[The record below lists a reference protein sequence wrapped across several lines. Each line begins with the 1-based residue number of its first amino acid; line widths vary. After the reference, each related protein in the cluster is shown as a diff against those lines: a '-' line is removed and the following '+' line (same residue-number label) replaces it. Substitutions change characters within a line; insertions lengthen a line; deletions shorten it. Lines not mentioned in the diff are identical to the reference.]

1 MDQENNRNSIRALEK
16 QIEEHEKALIQ
27 LKRTRNSLLNVSILL
42 PPEILGKIFH
52 CNVVPDGDFGGPSQG
67 SYNFLLVCHHWFEV
81 ASRTPELWCS
91 WGDSIQDWAHRCAHH
106 GTVPL
111 DLALGWY
118 TQPDSLGDELRDA
131 LRDRA
136 ARDTIRRVHLNNP
149 NAKLLNFIVSSI
161 TTKGEGTQ
169 LSSVESFILQNGDY
183 SMVLV
188 DVSDFFARYRFPK
201 LKHLRLS
208 GCGISSWDSLRSK
221 AMALTSLNLATSG
234 RSTIPTG
241 SQLISVL
248 SSNPLLQ
255 NLSLAHGSVPRV
267 VDVDRSSPRVPLRH
281 LKVLHLASGFCHVF
295 GLLNRLEIPEK
306 TVHLW
311 LFLSECSPLDIS
323 QTLGPYIGDHI
334 RRRSRCP
341 GGELGLFAQRR
352 SGVFHLCAE
361 DVHERGDPAIVARF
375 MTVEVAMNRVLE
387 ERAEETGFDL
397 IAHIPRKEFASLR
410 TTLPILHSEE
420 LCVKMC
426 NLVELHLGDV
436 DMSTFVVESDIREP
450 HTPKDLLPR
459 LASILITRPVL
470 SGGGWGPFMD
480 FLARR
485 AAVGNRIS
493 SLKIGG
499 FSHIDTDVVEKMS
512 RMVGVFGDVDTL
524 GWLQYLPLDLGGG

>member
-1 MDQENNRNSIRALEK
+1 M
-16 QIEEHEKALIQ
+16 
-27 LKRTRNSLLNVSILL
+27 
-42 PPEILGKIFH
+42 
-52 CNVVPDGDFGGPSQG
+52 
-67 SYNFLLVCHHWFEV
+67 
-81 ASRTPELWCS
+81 
-91 WGDSIQDWAHRCAHH
+91 
-106 GTVPL
+106 
-111 DLALGWY
+111 LGWY

-149 NAKLLNFIVSSI
+149 TAKLLNFIISSI
-161 TTKGEGTQ
+161 ATKGEETQ
-169 LSSVESFILQNGDY
+169 LSSMESFIVQNGDY
-183 SMVLV
+183 SIVLV
-188 DVSDFFARYRFPK
+188 DVSDFFAQYRFPK
-201 LKHLRLS
+201 LKRLHLS

-221 AMALTSLNLATSG
+221 ATALTSLNLATSG
-234 RSTIPTG
+234 RSTIPTA
-241 SQLISVL
+241 SQLFSVL

-267 VDVDRSSPRVPLRH
+267 VDVDGSSPRVPLRH

-323 QTLGPYIGDHI
+323 QTLGPYIGDYI
-334 RRRSRCP
+334 RRRRRCP

-352 SGVFHLCAE
+352 SDVFHLCAE

-375 MTVEVAMNRVLE
+375 MTVEVAMNKILE

-397 IAHIPRKEFASLR
+397 IAHIPRKEVASLR
-410 TTLPILHSEE
+410 TTLPILRSEE

-450 HTPKDLLPR
+450 HTPKDLLPS
-459 LASILITRPVL
+459 LASISITRPVL
-470 SGGGWGPFMD
+470 GGGGWGPFTD